1 MNNDGS
7 SAPQVLVEGFATSI
21 VIIDVANRLRR
32 CASVE
37 RHSIGSIAT
46 MPEKKNEK
54 RSQEPPAR
62 THGTQQGIRRELYFP
77 TAIYFLNLDDA
88 AELNA
93 ELAAHI
99 LAWRAEIPKG
109 IVRSNVERVGAWH
122 SPVDMHRRP
131 EYHRLAVQIL
141 DSMAVV
147 FNDQGYDPE
156 YEPALSLM
164 WANIS
169 PRYGFNRHHTHPGV
183 LWSGV
188 YYVRAPENSGRILF
202 TDPRAQAHVIEP
214 YFPSQGER
222 KPEIWSEVYYDP
234 IEGRMLLFPAWL
246 SHEVEPNLAA
256 GEGEACERISISFNV
271 FQRKK
276 GTKSDPVSGPIVRSD
291 IVP

>member
-1 MNNDGS
+1 M
-7 SAPQVLVEGFATSI
+7 AQKK
-21 VIIDVANRLRR
+21 AN
-32 CASVE
+32 
-37 RHSIGSIAT
+37 
-46 MPEKKNEK
+46 K
-54 RSQEPPAR
+54 RSQATPAR
-62 THGTQQGIRRELYFP
+62 APGTPGGICKELYFP
-77 TAIYFLNLDDA
+77 TPIYFWNGHNA

-122 SPVDMHRRP
+122 SPADMHRRP
-131 EYHRLAVQIL
+131 EYHGLAVQIL
-141 DSMAVV
+141 ASMAVV

-164 WANIS
+164 RANIS

-188 YYVRAPENSGRILF
+188 YYVRARENSGRILF
-202 TDPRAQAHVIEP
+202 TNPRAQAHVIEP

-222 KPEIWSEVYYDP
+222 RPEVWSEVYYAP
-234 IEGRMLLFPAWL
+234 IEGRMLFFPAWL
-246 SHEVEPNLAA
+246 WHEVEPNLAV
-256 GEGEACERISISFNV
+256 GEGEARESISISLNV

-276 GTKSDPVSGPIVRSD
+276 GVRSDPVSGPIVRSD
-291 IVP
+291 IGPL